1 VPKVSAAYVC
11 QACGA
16 RTRQFFGRCSACGGW
31 NTLVEQ
37 REAPSDARRRRPVAA
52 EPSVAPGRPRRSEP
66 IETVGERP
74 LQRLASGYG
83 ELDRVLG
90 GGLVPG
96 SLVLLGGDPG
106 IGKST
111 LLLQCARSMAG
122 QRLVLYV
129 SAEESAQQ
137 VKLRWRRLQNRD
149 GGDGVPAGRA
159 ARGGAVSARVAPS
172 AGAAGPQGL
181 TPGAPAAVG
190 AADVATG
197 ASVQAASGS
206 GRPSSSN
213 RAQPM
218 RPAPEDPAGPRPSAL
233 ASPGSR
239 RPEASADSLNAI
251 ATDATATNG
260 PQREA
265 PGRSGRAQA
274 LPSLSAASGPV
285 GEAWPRSLGDDPD
298 PVPPDGPEP
307 APQLQLLAET
317 DLELVLQE
325 LEALRPAVAIIDSI
339 QALHDGE
346 LASAPGSVAQ
356 VRECA
361 AALARIAKRQDT
373 ALVLVGHVTK
383 EGALAGPKV
392 LEHLV
397 DAVLTFEGDR
407 FASHRLLRA
416 VKNRFGA
423 THELGVFEMRDRGLH
438 EVANPSELFL
448 GGGEPSS
455 GTATIVACEGTRP
468 LLVELQA
475 LVSTTSYASPR
486 RTATGIA
493 VNRLHQILAVL
504 EKHLGLPLSRFDCY
518 LAVAGG
524 LEVEEP
530 AADLGVAAAV
540 VASYRDLTLPAGT
553 ALIGELGL
561 GGQLRPVGQLELRLQ
576 EAARLGFSRA
586 VVPRGGGLGP
596 IAAGLGLEL
605 REAGTVAEA
614 LVAALGVNPAE
625 EG

>member
-1 VPKVSAAYVC
+1 MAKSTSVYVC
-11 QACGA
+11 SSCGA
-16 RTRQFFGRCSACGGW
+16 QSRQFFGRCSSCGSW

-37 REAPSDARRRRPVAA
+37 AAPAAADTRRRRPVAA
-52 EPSVAPGRPRRSEP
+52 AAGEGALAPAPRRSQP
-66 IETVGERP
+66 IAAVGERP

-111 LLLQCARSMAG
+111 LLLQSARAMAG
-122 QRLVLYV
+122 RASVLYV

-137 VKLRWRRLQNRD
+137 VKLRWRRLAQ
-149 GGDGVPAGRA
+149 VEQPAGDAAGVASGGEGAGDAHLA
-159 ARGGAVSARVAPS
+159 AR
-172 AGAAGPQGL
+172 
-181 TPGAPAAVG
+181 
-190 AADVATG
+190 
-197 ASVQAASGS
+197 
-206 GRPSSSN
+206 
-213 RAQPM
+213 M
-218 RPAPEDPAGPRPSAL
+218 
-233 ASPGSR
+233 
-239 RPEASADSLNAI
+239 
-251 ATDATATNG
+251 
-260 PQREA
+260 
-265 PGRSGRAQA
+265 
-274 LPSLSAASGPV
+274 
-285 GEAWPRSLGDDPD
+285 GDF
-298 PVPPDGPEP
+298 
-307 APQLQLLAET
+307 QLLAET

-339 QALHDGE
+339 QALHDAE

-373 ALVLVGHVTK
+373 ALLLVGHVTK
-383 EGALAGPKV
+383 EGMLAGPKV

-423 THELGVFEMRDRGLH
+423 THELGVFEMRDRGLA
-438 EVANPSELFL
+438 EVSNPSELFL
-448 GGGEPSS
+448 GGSEPSS

-468 LLVELQA
+468 LVVELQA

-486 RTATGIA
+486 RSATGIA

-540 VASYRDLTLPAGT
+540 VASYRDLTLPPGT
-553 ALIGELGL
+553 VLVGELGL

-576 EAARLGFSRA
+576 EAARLGFTRA
-586 VVPRGGGLGP
+586 VVPKGSGLARA
-596 IAAGLGLEL
+596 AAGLGLEL
-605 REAGTVAEA
+605 LEAGTVAAA
-614 LVAALGVNPAE
+614 LVAALGVNPAAD
-625 EG
+625 GP

>member
-1 VPKVSAAYVC
+1 VAKPSTFFVC
-11 QACGA
+11 TSCGA
-16 RTRQFFGRCSACGGW
+16 QARQFFGKCASCGSW

-37 REAPSDARRRRPVAA
+37 KAAPAADSRRRRPVAEAAAA
-52 EPSVAPGRPRRSEP
+52 EAVVAGQPRRSEP
-66 IETVGERP
+66 IQAVGERA
-74 LQRLASGYG
+74 LQRLSSGYG
-83 ELDRVLG
+83 EFDRVLG

-96 SLVLLGGDPG
+96 SLVLVGGDPG

-111 LLLQCARSMAG
+111 LLLQSARAMAG
-122 QRLVLYV
+122 RASVLYV

-137 VKLRWRRLQNRD
+137 VKLRWRRLAEAS
-149 GGDGVPAGRA
+149 PAQPEAGQPEA
-159 ARGGAVSARVAPS
+159 GESK
-172 AGAAGPQGL
+172 AGA
-181 TPGAPAAVG
+181 
-190 AADVATG
+190 DF
-197 ASVQAASGS
+197 
-206 GRPSSSN
+206 
-213 RAQPM
+213 
-218 RPAPEDPAGPRPSAL
+218 
-233 ASPGSR
+233 
-239 RPEASADSLNAI
+239 
-251 ATDATATNG
+251 
-260 PQREA
+260 
-265 PGRSGRAQA
+265 
-274 LPSLSAASGPV
+274 
-285 GEAWPRSLGDDPD
+285 
-298 PVPPDGPEP
+298 
-307 APQLQLLAET
+307 QLLAET

-339 QALHDGE
+339 QALHDAE
-346 LASAPGSVAQ
+346 LGSAPGSVSQ

-373 ALVLVGHVTK
+373 ALLLVGHVTK

-423 THELGVFEMRDRGLH
+423 THELGVFEMRDRGLA
-438 EVANPSELFL
+438 EVTNPSKLFL
-448 GGGEPSS
+448 GGDEPSA

-468 LLVELQA
+468 LVVEMQA

-486 RTATGIA
+486 RSATGIA

-540 VASYRDLTLPAGT
+540 VASYRDLTLPPGT
-553 ALIGELGL
+553 VLVGELGL

-576 EAARLGFSRA
+576 EAARLGFTRA
-586 VVPRGGGLGP
+586 VVPRGTGLAKA
-596 IAAGLGLEL
+596 AAGFGLQL
-605 REAGTVAEA
+605 LEAGGVAEA
-614 LVAALGVNPAE
+614 LVAALGVNPADDR
-625 EG
+625 G

>member
-1 VPKVSAAYVC
+1 MAKPSTFFVC
-11 QACGA
+11 TSCGA
-16 RTRQFFGRCSACGGW
+16 QARQFFGKCASCGSW

-37 REAPSDARRRRPVAA
+37 KAAPAADSRRRRPVAEGAAA
-52 EPSVAPGRPRRSEP
+52 EAVVAGQPRRSEP
-66 IETVGERP
+66 IQAVGERA
-74 LQRLASGYG
+74 LQRLSSGYG
-83 ELDRVLG
+83 EFDRVLG

-96 SLVLLGGDPG
+96 SLVLVGGDPG

-111 LLLQCARSMAG
+111 LLLQSARAMAA
-122 QRLVLYV
+122 RASVLYV

-137 VKLRWRRLQNRD
+137 VKLRWRRLAEAST
-149 GGDGVPAGRA
+149 GEPEAGE
-159 ARGGAVSARVAPS
+159 SN
-172 AGAAGPQGL
+172 
-181 TPGAPAAVG
+181 
-190 AADVATG
+190 TG
-197 ASVQAASGS
+197 A
-206 GRPSSSN
+206 
-213 RAQPM
+213 
-218 RPAPEDPAGPRPSAL
+218 DF
-233 ASPGSR
+233 
-239 RPEASADSLNAI
+239 
-251 ATDATATNG
+251 
-260 PQREA
+260 
-265 PGRSGRAQA
+265 
-274 LPSLSAASGPV
+274 
-285 GEAWPRSLGDDPD
+285 
-298 PVPPDGPEP
+298 
-307 APQLQLLAET
+307 QLLAET

-339 QALHDGE
+339 QALHDAE
-346 LASAPGSVAQ
+346 LGSAPGSVSQ

-373 ALVLVGHVTK
+373 ALLLVGHVTK

-423 THELGVFEMRDRGLH
+423 THELGVFEMRDRGLA
-438 EVANPSELFL
+438 EVTNPSELFL
-448 GGGEPSS
+448 GSDEPSA

-468 LLVELQA
+468 LVVEMQA

-486 RTATGIA
+486 RSATGIA

-540 VASYRDLTLPAGT
+540 VASYRDLTLPSGT
-553 ALIGELGL
+553 VLVGELGL

-576 EAARLGFSRA
+576 EAARLGFTRA
-586 VVPRGGGLGP
+586 VVPKGTGLAKA
-596 IAAGLGLEL
+596 AAGFGLQL
-605 REAGTVAEA
+605 LEAGGVAEA
-614 LVAALGVNPAE
+614 LVAALGVNPADDRA
-625 EG
+625 

>member
-1 VPKVSAAYVC
+1 LAKPSSVFVC
-11 QACGA
+11 TSCGA
-16 RTRQFFGRCSACGGW
+16 QARQFFGKCASCGSW

-37 REAPSDARRRRPVAA
+37 KAAPAADCRRRRPVAA
-52 EPSVAPGRPRRSEP
+52 ADGQPRRSEP
-66 IETVGERP
+66 IHAVGERP
-74 LQRLASGYG
+74 LQRLSSGYG

-96 SLVLLGGDPG
+96 SLVLVGGDPG

-111 LLLQCARSMAG
+111 LLLQSARSMAG
-122 QRLVLYV
+122 RASVLYV

-137 VKLRWRRLQNRD
+137 VKLRWRRL
-149 GGDGVPAGRA
+149 A
-159 ARGGAVSARVAPS
+159 
-172 AGAAGPQGL
+172 
-181 TPGAPAAVG
+181 
-190 AADVATG
+190 
-197 ASVQAASGS
+197 QAASGDS
-206 GRPSSSN
+206 
-213 RAQPM
+213 A
-218 RPAPEDPAGPRPSAL
+218 AAGDSDA
-233 ASPGSR
+233 GGE
-239 RPEASADSLNAI
+239 PEAGAD
-251 ATDATATNG
+251 
-260 PQREA
+260 
-265 PGRSGRAQA
+265 
-274 LPSLSAASGPV
+274 
-285 GEAWPRSLGDDPD
+285 
-298 PVPPDGPEP
+298 
-307 APQLQLLAET
+307 LQLLSET

-339 QALHDGE
+339 QALHDAE
-346 LASAPGSVAQ
+346 LGSAPGSVSQ

-373 ALVLVGHVTK
+373 ALLLVGHVTK

-423 THELGVFEMRDRGLH
+423 THELGVFEMRDRGLA
-438 EVANPSELFL
+438 EVTNPSELFL
-448 GGGEPSS
+448 GSDEPSA

-468 LLVELQA
+468 LVVELQA

-486 RTATGIA
+486 RSATGIA
-493 VNRLHQILAVL
+493 ANRLHQILAVL

-540 VASYRDLTLPAGT
+540 VASYRDLTLPPGT
-553 ALIGELGL
+553 VLVGELGL

-576 EAARLGFSRA
+576 EAARLGFTRA
-586 VVPRGGGLGP
+586 VVPKGSGLAKA
-596 IAAGLGLEL
+596 AAGLGLQL
-605 REAGTVAEA
+605 LEAGNVAEA
-614 LVAALGVNPAE
+614 LVAALGVNPAAE
-625 EG
+625 P

>member
-1 VPKVSAAYVC
+1 MARPTTTYVC
-11 QACGA
+11 QSCGA
-16 RTRQFFGRCSACGGW
+16 QTRQFFGRCSSCGAW
-31 NTLVEQ
+31 NSLVEQ
-37 REAPSDARRRRPVAA
+37 TAPASDTRRRRPVAA
-52 EPSVAPGRPRRSEP
+52 DTAAASPRQPRRSEP
-66 IETVGERP
+66 IAAVGERP
-74 LQRLASGYG
+74 LQRLGSGYA

-111 LLLQCARSMAG
+111 LLLQSAEAMAT
-122 QRLVLYV
+122 RCSVLYV

-137 VKLRWRRLQNRD
+137 VKLRWRRL
-149 GGDGVPAGRA
+149 AE
-159 ARGGAVSARVAPS
+159 GADEAE
-172 AGAAGPQGL
+172 GAAGAVA
-181 TPGAPAAVG
+181 GARV
-190 AADVATG
+190 
-197 ASVQAASGS
+197 
-206 GRPSSSN
+206 
-213 RAQPM
+213 
-218 RPAPEDPAGPRPSAL
+218 
-233 ASPGSR
+233 
-239 RPEASADSLNAI
+239 
-251 ATDATATNG
+251 
-260 PQREA
+260 EA
-265 PGRSGRAQA
+265 PVLSG
-274 LPSLSAASGPV
+274 
-285 GEAWPRSLGDDPD
+285 
-298 PVPPDGPEP
+298 
-307 APQLQLLAET
+307 LQLLAET

-325 LEALRPAVAIIDSI
+325 LEALRPAVAVIDSI

-346 LASAPGSVAQ
+346 LSSAPGSVAQ

-373 ALVLVGHVTK
+373 ALLLVGHVTK
-383 EGALAGPKV
+383 EGMLAGPKV

-423 THELGVFEMRDRGLH
+423 THELGVFEMRGRGLA
-438 EVANPSELFL
+438 EVSNPSELFL
-448 GGGEPSS
+448 GSEEPSA

-468 LLVELQA
+468 LVVELQA

-486 RTATGIA
+486 RTATGIGT
-493 VNRLHQILAVL
+493 NRLHQILAVL

-540 VASYRDLTLPAGT
+540 VASYRDLTLPPGT
-553 ALIGELGL
+553 VLIGELGL

-586 VVPRGGGLGP
+586 VVPKGSGLARL
-596 IAAGLGLEL
+596 AAGLDLQL
-605 REAGTVAEA
+605 LEAGGVAEA
-614 LVAALGVNPAE
+614 LVAALGVNPADDR
-625 EG
+625 G

>member
-1 VPKVSAAYVC
+1 MARATSTYVC
-11 QACGA
+11 QSCGA
-16 RTRQFFGRCSACGGW
+16 QSRQFFGRCSSCGNW

-37 REAPSDARRRRPVAA
+37 VAAAADNRRRRPVAA
-52 EPSVAPGRPRRSEP
+52 APLDAAAGIPARAGRSEP
-66 IETVGERP
+66 IHAVGDRP
-74 LQRLASGYG
+74 LQRLSSGYS

-111 LLLQCARSMAG
+111 LLLQSAQAMAG
-122 QRLVLYV
+122 RHPVLYV

-137 VKLRWRRLQNRD
+137 VKLRWRRLVDQL
-149 GGDGVPAGRA
+149 
-159 ARGGAVSARVAPS
+159 
-172 AGAAGPQGL
+172 AGAEASALGPN
-181 TPGAPAAVG
+181 AAADPADG
-190 AADVATG
+190 AA
-197 ASVQAASGS
+197 
-206 GRPSSSN
+206 
-213 RAQPM
+213 
-218 RPAPEDPAGPRPSAL
+218 PAGPA
-233 ASPGSR
+233 G
-239 RPEASADSLNAI
+239 
-251 ATDATATNG
+251 
-260 PQREA
+260 
-265 PGRSGRAQA
+265 
-274 LPSLSAASGPV
+274 
-285 GEAWPRSLGDDPD
+285 
-298 PVPPDGPEP
+298 
-307 APQLQLLAET
+307 LQLLAET

-325 LEALRPAVAIIDSI
+325 LETLRPAVAVIDSI

-373 ALVLVGHVTK
+373 ALLLVGHVTK

-423 THELGVFEMRDRGLH
+423 THELGVFEMRDRGLA
-438 EVANPSELFL
+438 EVSNPSELFL
-448 GGGEPSS
+448 GGSEPSS

-486 RTATGIA
+486 RSATGIA

-540 VASYRDLTLPAGT
+540 VASYRDLTLPPGT
-553 ALIGELGL
+553 VLVGELGL

-586 VVPRGGGLGP
+586 VVPRGSGLARA
-596 IAAGLGLEL
+596 AAGLGLEL
-605 REAGTVAEA
+605 LEAGTVAAA
-614 LVAALGVNPAE
+614 LVAALGVNPADDRA
-625 EG
+625 

>member
-1 VPKVSAAYVC
+1 MSAPA
-11 QACGA
+11 
-16 RTRQFFGRCSACGGW
+16 
-31 NTLVEQ
+31 
-37 REAPSDARRRRPVAA
+37 
-52 EPSVAPGRPRRSEP
+52 RPRRSEP
-66 IETVGERP
+66 IAAVGERP
-74 LQRLASGYG
+74 LQRLSSGYG
-83 ELDRVLG
+83 EFDRVLG

-111 LLLQCARSMAG
+111 LLLQSARSMAA
-122 QRLVLYV
+122 RASVLYV

-137 VKLRWRRLQNRD
+137 VKLRWRRLAD
-149 GGDGVPAGRA
+149 GSA
-159 ARGGAVSARVAPS
+159 GGAAT
-172 AGAAGPQGL
+172 AAGE
-181 TPGAPAAVG
+181 V
-190 AADVATG
+190 
-197 ASVQAASGS
+197 
-206 GRPSSSN
+206 
-213 RAQPM
+213 
-218 RPAPEDPAGPRPSAL
+218 
-233 ASPGSR
+233 
-239 RPEASADSLNAI
+239 
-251 ATDATATNG
+251 
-260 PQREA
+260 
-265 PGRSGRAQA
+265 
-274 LPSLSAASGPV
+274 
-285 GEAWPRSLGDDPD
+285 
-298 PVPPDGPEP
+298 
-307 APQLQLLAET
+307 QLLSET

-325 LEALRPAVAIIDSI
+325 LESLRPAVAIIDSI

-346 LASAPGSVAQ
+346 LGSAPGSVAQ

-373 ALVLVGHVTK
+373 ALLLVGHVTK

-423 THELGVFEMRDRGLH
+423 THELGVFEMQGRGLA
-438 EVANPSELFL
+438 EVSNPSELFL
-448 GGGEPSS
+448 GGDEPSS

-468 LLVELQA
+468 LVVELQV

-486 RTATGIA
+486 RSATGIA

-540 VASYRDLTLPAGT
+540 VASYRDLTLPPGT
-553 ALIGELGL
+553 VLIGELGL

-576 EAARLGFSRA
+576 EAARLGFTRA
-586 VVPRGGGLGP
+586 VVPKGSGLAKA
-596 IAAGLGLEL
+596 AAGLRLQLLE
-605 REAGTVAEA
+605 AATVAEA
-614 LVAALGVNPAE
+614 LVKALGVNPADDRA
-625 EG
+625 